1 MLQATVISE
10 FVAILVA
17 LFNGVNDNASEQMN
31 VVCASAA
38 FFIAFL
44 DMLLISL
51 DVGPCYIA
59 ALLQ

>member
-1 MLQATVISE
+1 MLQATVTSE

-17 LFNGVNDNASEQMN
+17 LFNRVNDNASEQMN
-31 VVCASAA
+31 VVCAFAA
-38 FFIAFL
+38 FFIASL
-44 DMLLISL
+44 DMLLILL